1 MKAIAR
7 RLLAAILFAV
17 MTISAA
23 MAQNTVVINNMFV
36 APQFVATD
44 SSGNLFV
51 IDYTGTMGAFLF
63 EVPLVAGSYAT
74 TPIPLATGELPYAN
88 GGGIAVDK
96 SGNLYV
102 GFNGATGGVIEVMAP
117 AYTTVN
123 TLYSA
128 SGVQPLGLAI
138 DPAGDV
144 FYVDHGIGAVVK
156 LPAGTPSN
164 RQVLFPLP
172 DGGQSGGLAIDSK
185 HNLFVGQLAYG
196 SLSSSGDYVQELLA
210 SNGYSSGP
218 KLGAGALYYGALAID
233 ANDDLY
239 AVDSID
245 NTVTKLA
252 APGYDSPTIVDAAA
266 GQALN
271 TIAVDH
277 WGDLFITNGGAAPA
291 LLELPLL
298 PSVTSVSPDSGSAAG
313 GGAPVIINGENLT
326 GVTAVYFGG
335 TPATNVIAVN
345 SRQVSAVAPPHGG
358 GTIDVTVVTPIGT
371 TAVVAGDQYTYAA
384 APAVQLVTPSGGST
398 AGGASVTIAGAGF
411 TGAMA
416 VEFGA
421 VAATSFSV
429 DSDLQITAV
438 APAQAAGTVDVTVV
452 TPNGTS
458 PIFHSLLNNGDQF
471 TYSAPPTASEI
482 APAGGS
488 AGSLVAIIG
497 TGFVSAPGI
506 TQVLFGTTSAT
517 DFTVDSATHISA
529 TVPPGSGTVAVTVTT
544 PAGTTAVS
552 AAMQYTYETQPV
564 VTALGTAS
572 GPATGGTSV
581 VIIGSGFTGVT
592 DVLFGDTAAAGFTVN
607 GDTQI
612 TARAPA
618 GSGTVDVTVA
628 NAVGTST
635 ASAADRFTYIARP
648 AVSALTPSHG
658 PLAGGTSVVITGTGL
673 SGASAVSFG
682 TAAAASFRVDS
693 ATQITAVS
701 PAGSA
706 GAVDVSVTT
715 LGGTSAAG
723 TADHFTYV
731 ALPVISAVTPSS
743 GPLAGGTSVVITG
756 TGLSGASTVSFGTA
770 AAASFRVDSATQIT
784 AVSPA
789 GSAGAVD
796 VSVTTLG
803 GISAAGAADRFTFI
817 GETTVTVTS
826 SANPS
831 SFGQA
836 VTFTASVAS
845 MSGVPSRTVTFKD
858 GAAMLFTGTLANGMS
873 SYTTDTLAPGS
884 HVVTA
889 TYGGD
894 GNLAGSTGGLT
905 QQVAGATAT
914 SGQAYR
920 YQTTLG
926 VPGVAQP
933 DGSHFSAPVIGAVD
947 SVNGH
952 LLIADTGNHRIQ
964 ILDTST
970 LAVIATLG
978 TAGVPGNDNAHLD
991 APAGVGFDAGS
1002 NRIFVADSGNE
1013 RVQLFDARSFAY
1025 LTTLDTS
1032 SFSAPGGVQG
1042 SATGRLLVAD
1052 TGNQRV
1058 QIFDG
1063 ATLAPVA
1070 TLGSTG
1076 AAGSDDAHF
1085 NAPMDAVLNPAAN
1098 EILVA
1103 DSGNA
1108 RVQRFDATTLAYR
1121 GTIGGADLNIA
1132 SNAYLGRP
1140 VAVTFD
1146 PLSNL
1151 VLVADDGA
1159 DQRVQAFDALS
1170 YGYVLT
1176 LGTTGSAGAGNGQFA
1191 GPAGAAVDA
1200 AHARM
1205 FVGDRQNDRVQVFS
1219 IAPPTLFASVLPG
1232 SRSVQLGH
1240 PATLFAS
1247 LVNADTTGL
1256 QGCQAALPVTAPA
1269 GLTLSY
1275 QATDPATNG
1284 LIGTPDTPVAIS
1296 GENAA
1301 QSFLLTFQSTEPL
1314 TASDMAVDFDCLG
1327 IGPAA
1332 VTSGVD
1338 TVDLTISGTPTAD
1351 IVALAATPTGNGVAA
1366 IPAGGT
1372 AAFAVASANVGATA
1386 QIIVSVDTGAAQLPM
1401 TETLCQS
1408 NPATGACLAR
1418 PSSTVTLRDAAGAVP
1433 TFSVFLHATGPIP
1446 FAPAQSRVFVRFKDS
1461 AGGLHGSTSVAV
1473 ETD

>member
-23 MAQNTVVINNMFV
+23 MAQNTVVISNMFV

-44 SSGNLFV
+44 GSGNLFV
-51 IDYTGTMGAFLF
+51 VDYTGTMGAFLF

-74 TPIPLATGELPYAN
+74 TPIPLATGKLPYAN
-88 GGGIAVDK
+88 GEGIAVDK

-128 SGVQPLGLAI
+128 SGVQPLGLSI

-196 SLSSSGDYVQELLA
+196 PLSSSGDYVQELLA

-218 KLGAGALYYGALAID
+218 KLGAGALHYGALAID
-233 ANDDLY
+233 ANDDFY

-252 APGYDSPTIVDAAA
+252 APGYDSPTIVDAEA

-298 PSVTSVSPDSGSAAG
+298 PSVTSVSPDNGSAAG
-313 GGAPVIINGENLT
+313 GGAPVVINGENLT
-326 GVTAVYFGG
+326 GATAVYFGS
-335 TPATNVIAVN
+335 TPAANVIAVN

-371 TAVVAGDQYTYAA
+371 TAVVTGDQYTYAA

-648 AVSALTPSHG
+648 VVSALTPSHG

-673 SGASAVSFG
+673 SGASSVSFG
-682 TAAAASFRVDS
+682 AVAATSFRVDS

-706 GAVDVSVTT
+706 GAVDVTVTT
-715 LGGTSAAG
+715 PGRT
-723 TADHFTYV
+723 
-731 ALPVISAVTPSS
+731 
-743 GPLAGGTSVVITG
+743 
-756 TGLSGASTVSFGTA
+756 
-770 AAASFRVDSATQIT
+770 
-784 AVSPA
+784 
-789 GSAGAVD
+789 
-796 VSVTTLG
+796 
-803 GISAAGAADRFTFI
+803 SAAGAADRFTFI

-845 MSGVPSRTVTFKD
+845 MSGVPSGTVTFKD